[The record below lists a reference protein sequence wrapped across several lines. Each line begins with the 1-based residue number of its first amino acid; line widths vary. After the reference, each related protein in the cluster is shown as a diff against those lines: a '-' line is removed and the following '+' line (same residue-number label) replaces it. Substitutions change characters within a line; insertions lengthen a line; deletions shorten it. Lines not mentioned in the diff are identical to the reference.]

1 MLSHILM
8 KNKRYLGDRL
18 LIVLGI
24 WSSDGDTV
32 IDTEGSE
39 SDRSSGS
46 GDEESSIGELLD
58 SSVSSTSRGGKGNG
72 KNGDFGKNAGKNV
85 DNWVGG
91 GWLWTRLFISR
102 FNNEK
107 AEVEAGVCVCELAK

>member
-1 MLSHILM
+1 M
-8 KNKRYLGDRL
+8 
-18 LIVLGI
+18 LGI

-91 GWLWTRLFISR
+91 GWL
-102 FNNEK
+102 
-107 AEVEAGVCVCELAK
+107 